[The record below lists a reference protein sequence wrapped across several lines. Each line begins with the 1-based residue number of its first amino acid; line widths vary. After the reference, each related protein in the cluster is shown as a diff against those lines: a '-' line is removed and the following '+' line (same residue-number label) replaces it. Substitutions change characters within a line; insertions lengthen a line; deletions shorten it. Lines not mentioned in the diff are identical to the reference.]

1 MAPLN
6 LDYLRLR
13 AERASIKSDFLKLK
27 KINNKNICCLKSY
40 VKKNFALATLGGG
53 GGGTP
58 SPKSA
63 SVYRL
68 AFKQTLYAKI

>member
-13 AERASIKSDFLKLK
+13 AERASKKSDFLKLK
-27 KINNKNICCLKSY
+27 KINNNKNICCLKSY
-40 VKKNFALATLGGG
+40 VKKKVCFGDFR

-58 SPKSA
+58 SPKFA

-68 AFKQTLYAKI
+68 AFKQTLYAK